1 MTYDAVVF
9 DNDGVLVETT
19 DYEVLQEAAWR
30 AFAESGVDDPDP
42 DDVESIILGVTPESL
57 STVCAA
63 YELDAETFWETRDRV
78 AHEAQRD
85 LVESGGK
92 PLYDDVPTLGDL
104 GVPMGVVSSNQ
115 QATVDYL
122 LDHFGVSSLF
132 DTAYGR
138 EPTMD
143 DLRRKKPDPHF
154 IERAMADL
162 GSENAL
168 YVGDR
173 ESDITAAVNAG
184 IDSAFVRRPHREH
197 HDLKVQPTYELDDLH
212 DLHGICRSH
221 V

>member
-19 DYEVLQEAAWR
+19 DFSVLQEAAFR

-42 DDVESIILGVTPESL
+42 AHVDAVGTGMSPESL
-57 STVCAA
+57 SDLCAA
-63 YELDAETFWETRDRV
+63 YDLSVEEFWRTRDRV
-78 AHEAQRD
+78 AFEAQREF
-85 LVESGGK
+85 VESGGK
-92 PLYDDVPTLGDL
+92 RLYDDVATLADIDL
-104 GVPMGVVSSNQ
+104 PMGVVSSNQ

-122 LDHFGVSSLF
+122 LDRHGVADLF

-138 EPTMD
+138 EPTLD
-143 DLRRKKPDPHF
+143 HLRRKKPEPYF

-162 GSENAL
+162 GAEEAL

-184 IDSAFVRRPHREH
+184 IDSAFIRRPHRTGHALSVEPTH
-197 HDLKVQPTYELDDLH
+197 EVQDLH
-212 DLHGICRSH
+212 DLHALYR
-221 V
+221 